1 MHNPA
6 DEIHLRHA
14 QARRLGEPRRPANAP
29 SSTATRTWSGTAS
42 WRHPQSWD
50 YPGKNRELPMGDRGR
65 ALRAG
70 EPVILSGSEIFGAL
84 FHAGQPTEGWRH
96 GEVNAVKRWLL
107 DQRDRLTDVDE
118 PQ

>member
-1 MHNPA
+1 MAKPA
-6 DEIHLRHA
+6 R
-14 QARRLGEPRRPANAP
+14 AR
-29 SSTATRTWSGTAS
+29 SGGMRQLLIAADDAFREA
-42 WRHPQSWD
+42 WRQPQSWD
-50 YPGKNRELPMGDRGR
+50 YPGKNRELPMGDGGR

-107 DQRDRLTDVDE
+107 DQRDRLTEYVDE

>member
-1 MHNPA
+1 
-6 DEIHLRHA
+6 
-14 QARRLGEPRRPANAP
+14 
-29 SSTATRTWSGTAS
+29 
-42 WRHPQSWD
+42 
-50 YPGKNRELPMGDRGR
+50 MGDRGR

>member
-1 MHNPA
+1 
-6 DEIHLRHA
+6 
-14 QARRLGEPRRPANAP
+14 
-29 SSTATRTWSGTAS
+29 
-42 WRHPQSWD
+42 
-50 YPGKNRELPMGDRGR
+50 MGDRGR

-84 FHAGQPTEGWRH
+84 FHAGQPTEGRH